1 MCVIKAF
8 PEDIRNL
15 AAQCIYLPVAGVV
28 RGHFGSPIPDEMRT
42 LLDRWD
48 DPGMPDDA
56 RAKLNHFLAHYQGQ
70 DWYYAVKHADE
81 GEGEPK
87 HAKAIALMEEL
98 AVELSPPQRIR
109 LAKAADLLKK
119 ETELRALLLD
129 ADVEM
134 TDEGRA
140 LLSDFV
146 WRHEIKGRFNRSW
159 DMKARARLARAEW
172 KKRRARPATPIYAR
186 SAVDAKIDC
195 ALAELRAWR
204 HVFGRARVPVD
215 HMAKLWGM
223 SASTLQNALEGR
235 RGSERRKAARRKG
248 KLPRRKSSKPMPRP
262 ADRGKG

>member
-1 MCVIKAF
+1 MMRAPPPHIDFAEYFAEVRQHLEKLVSFRITNWDDWPPHVQEFLKMCVIKAF
-8 PEDIRNL
+8 PEDIREL
-15 AAQCIYLPVAGVV
+15 AARCIYLPVYDFSG
-28 RGHFGSPIPDEMRT
+28 RG
-42 LLDRWD
+42 
-48 DPGMPDDA
+48 
-56 RAKLNHFLAHYQGQ
+56 

-81 GEGEPK
+81 GEP
-87 HAKAIALMEEL
+87 A
-98 AVELSPPQRIR
+98 
-109 LAKAADLLKK
+109 
-119 ETELRALLLD
+119 ELRALLLT

-146 WRHEIKGRFNRSW
+146 WRYEIKGRFNRSW

-172 KKRRARPATPIYAR
+172 KKRRARPATPIYER

-204 HVFGRARVPVD
+204 RVFGRARVPVE
-215 HMAKLWGM
+215 HMAKLWGI

-248 KLPRRKSSKPMPRP
+248 KLPRC
-262 ADRGKG
+262 G